1 MKVKDIVNKVRLID
15 TEVILREG
23 SKVVSTF
30 KTPVKECEYLERTV
44 LTFQPLE
51 KNKLEIYMKYDVTL

>member
-1 MKVKDIVNKVRLID
+1 MSKIVINQDDKVTLL

-23 SKVVSTF
+23 SKIITTIKV
-30 KTPVKECEYLERTV
+30 PVKECEYLERTV

-51 KNKLEIYMKYDVTL
+51 KK